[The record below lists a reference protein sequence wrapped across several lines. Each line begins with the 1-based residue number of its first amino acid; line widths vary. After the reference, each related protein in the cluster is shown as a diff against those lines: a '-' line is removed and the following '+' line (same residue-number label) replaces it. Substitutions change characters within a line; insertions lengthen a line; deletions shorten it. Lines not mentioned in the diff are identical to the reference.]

1 MASLIIT
8 NGDSAADLLSAA
20 GKQGVIEPWRD
31 CLHVGPVPATESDA
45 ELRNIRATYLADM
58 SDRDKTE
65 ILTGLEARDGLLEM
79 HEKFDT
85 IELWFEHDLFD
96 QLQLIQILD
105 MLANH
110 SRLENVFLVQTDI
123 YLGMQT
129 PDNIL
134 DLADLTQP
142 ISETMVADARKVWT
156 AFRKDNPEDF
166 AACFKL
172 KFPELPHLRQAIGR
186 MLEEMPGLD
195 GLNRS
200 ERQALYSIQRGVTR
214 PGPLFA
220 RTMGMEEA
228 AFWGDTG
235 FFAQLSNL
243 ATGAKPLFEGLSE
256 PFTPSLLEDDER
268 RKAFITSEIELTEAG
283 EAVLAGDKDH
293 AALNQIDTWIG
304 GTHVTNDNLWRWDPA
319 KRTLTA

>member
-1 MASLIIT
+1 MTSLIIT
-8 NGDSAADLLSAA
+8 NGDSAADLLNAA

-31 CLHVGPVPATESDA
+31 CLHLGPVPATDSDA
-45 ELRNIRATYLADM
+45 DLRNIRAAYLADM
-58 SDRDKTE
+58 SDRDKAE
-65 ILTGLEARDGLLEM
+65 ILTELEARDGLFEM
-79 HEKFDT
+79 HKKFDT

-105 MLANH
+105 MLAIH
-110 SRLENVFLVQTDI
+110 GRLENVFLVQAET
-123 YLGMQT
+123 YLGMKT

-142 ISETMVADARKVWT
+142 VSKTMVADARGVWA
-156 AFRKDNPEDF
+156 AFRESDPKDF
-166 AACFKL
+166 AACFQL
-172 KFPELPHLRQAIGR
+172 KYPEMPHLRLAIGR
-186 MLEEMPGLD
+186 MLEELPGID
-195 GLNRS
+195 GLNRT
-200 ERQALYSIQRGVTR
+200 ERQILFSIQRGVTR

-220 RTMGMEEA
+220 RTMAMEEG

-235 FFAQLSNL
+235 FFALLSKL
-243 ATGAKPLFEGLSE
+243 ATGTIPLFNGLSE

-268 RKAFITSEIELTEAG
+268 RKTFITSEIELTDAG

-293 AALNQIDTWIG
+293 ADINQIDTWIG

-319 KRTLTA
+319 KRTLTT